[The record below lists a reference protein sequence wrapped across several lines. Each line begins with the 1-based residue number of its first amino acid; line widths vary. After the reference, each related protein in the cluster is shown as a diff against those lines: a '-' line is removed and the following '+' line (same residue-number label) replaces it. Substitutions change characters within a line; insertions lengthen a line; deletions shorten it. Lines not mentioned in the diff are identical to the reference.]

1 MTHISPAEFADRLN
15 EIMPAVVREFA
26 RRQTNE
32 LYKGKISLQQFLV
45 LDFLFR
51 QELAKMN
58 SLAHFMNVTTAAA
71 TGIIERLVRQGYVLR
86 VYEPADRRIVKVR
99 LTPKGNALVK
109 KINLQRRGMLI
120 KIFGQISEASR
131 RDYLRILMEIREI
144 LMQDKH

>member
-86 VYEPADRRIVKVR
+86 VDRKSVV
-99 LTPKGNALVK
+99 
-109 KINLQRRGMLI
+109 
-120 KIFGQISEASR
+120 
-131 RDYLRILMEIREI
+131 
-144 LMQDKH
+144 